1 MVSLKYKE
9 KIMTRSTTV
18 RRIGIPTSLSAKITA
33 SFSVIAILFLAN
45 VGKTYLDST
54 QTQTRLV
61 QITDESLPLFLNATE
76 ITESIYSMEP
86 ALLAILETRS
96 TADFQRA
103 IAQYQSVNTQLQQQL
118 IGLNTLA
125 LSQPIASSVKGKRT
139 AITDA
144 IATIE
149 SLIASTSQTQSE
161 LIQTISQFN
170 NASRTLADIEESLKP
185 LISDFAYELT
195 DDYLISLIQEMAAS
209 ANYGMVIIE
218 KLKSATNPKTVS
230 QLQTQLATWIRDFD
244 SFMGML
250 PATAG
255 DDAALYR
262 TFLKDLSS
270 MTNLIKVTA
279 QGEFDNDANTYS
291 NGLQSIK
298 QTQVALISQQTDN
311 LKSIRQS
318 MSEALA
324 LTDQLVQLGF
334 QELKV
339 STTDSRNVLSSQ
351 IRMGLISGIIAL
363 LLVLFISTYITR
375 FFRRSINELK
385 VDLDQLAQGEIAV
398 KPKSHRRDEFGAIN
412 AYVERVTLGLKDI
425 VIGIGQANE
434 KINDGVERVARHAN
448 KTRDFAE
455 DQKHE
460 LDMVAT
466 ALTEMSA
473 TASEVAN
480 HASDTHDRINT
491 AGQLSAQGRN
501 NMKTTKDMINQVSNQ
516 SEVTNDVIQ
525 SLASG
530 VQNIESILNTIGG
543 IAEQT
548 NLLALNAAI
557 EAARA
562 GEQGRG
568 FAVVADEVRAL
579 ASRTQSSTLEIK
591 EMTEK
596 MLKDSNQAVEVME
609 KSSELVNQSVTSAQV
624 ADDTIA
630 QFDQLMEE
638 VLDLSRLIATASEE
652 QAATVNELNT
662 NVHRVSNLAEQT
674 SEAAESS
681 QQTGVEL
688 DTMAL
693 ELREKISRFH
703 ISNS

>member
-1 MVSLKYKE
+1 
-9 KIMTRSTTV
+9 
-18 RRIGIPTSLSAKITA
+18 
-33 SFSVIAILFLAN
+33 LAN
-45 VGKTYLDST
+45 VGKNYFDST
-54 QTQTRLV
+54 QTQTRLI
-61 QITDESLPLFLNATE
+61 QITDESLPLFLNAAE
-76 ITESIYSMEP
+76 ISELIYSMEP
-86 ALLAILETRS
+86 ALLAILEARS
-96 TADFQRA
+96 TVEFQ
-103 IAQYQSVNTQLQQQL
+103 IANAHYQSVNTQLQEQL
-118 IGLNTLA
+118 ISLNTLA
-125 LSQPIASSVKGKRT
+125 LSQPMASTVAGQRSD
-139 AITDA
+139 ISDA

-149 SLIASTSQTQSE
+149 SKIESTSNTQGD
-161 LIQTISQFN
+161 LIQTITQFN
-170 NASRTLADIEESLKP
+170 NASRTLVEVEEALTP

-218 KLKSATNPKTVS
+218 KLKSATNPDTVS
-230 QLQTQLATWIRDFD
+230 QLQTQLGTWIRDFD

-279 QGEFDNDANTYS
+279 QGEYNNDTNDYG

-298 QTQVALISQQTDN
+298 QQQVALILTQTEN
-311 LKSIRQS
+311 LTSFRQS
-318 MSEALA
+318 MSETLA

-334 QELKV
+334 QELEA
-339 STTDSRNVLSSQ
+339 STTDSRNVLSNQ
-351 IRMGLISGIIAL
+351 IRMGLISGAIAL
-363 LLVLFISTYITR
+363 ILVLFISTYITR

-385 VDLDQLAQGEIAV
+385 IDLDLLAKGEIEV
-398 KPKSHRRDEFGAIN
+398 KPKSHRKDEFGAIN

-425 VIGIGQANE
+425 VVGIGQANE

-473 TASEVAN
+473 TASEVAS

-491 AGQLSAQGRN
+491 AGQLSAQGRE
-501 NMKTTKDMINQVSNQ
+501 NMKTTKDMINQVSDQ
-516 SEVTNDVIQ
+516 SGVTDRVIQ

-609 KSSELVNQSVTSAQV
+609 KSSELVSQSVVSAQV

-630 QFDQLMEE
+630 QFDHLMEE

-652 QAATVNELNT
+652 QAATVNELNS
-662 NVHRVSNLAEQT
+662 NVHRVSTLAEQT

-681 QQTGVEL
+681 QQTGSEL

-693 ELREKISRFH
+693 ELREKVSRFH
-703 ISNS
+703 VSDT